1 MNTQVLGINIQA
13 ILPETLLIIAALVV
27 MMTDLFRGTTDQAG
41 HDDPIA
47 RTLPWLAL
55 AGVAT
60 TIVSAVWVWQ
70 QPSAALFQTAAIS
83 DNFAF
88 GARLVILTA
97 TALTILLSVSYVPQ
111 FTTQIGE
118 FYTLLL
124 LCAAGMMAMSSAT
137 DLIVIFLALE
147 IFSLGLYILTG
158 INRENPRSMEASM
171 KYFLLGAFASAFFVY
186 GAALLYGAG
195 GSTNLS
201 AIAETLASGAGDT
214 TLLLPGMALL
224 FVGFGFKV
232 GLVPFHMWTPDV
244 YQGAPTPVS
253 AFMSAGTK
261 MAAFAAFIRVLIVAL
276 PSQQEA
282 WAWPLAVL
290 AVLTMTLGN
299 LTALRQTSMKRML
312 AYSSIAHAGYILVG
326 MVPGTV
332 AGASA
337 ALFYLF
343 TYAFMNIG
351 AFAVLIA
358 LEKVRDG
365 DVDQRQLAGLG
376 GRAPALAL
384 MMTIFMLSLSGIP
397 PLAGFF
403 GKFFAFKAA
412 VDGGWMWLVAV
423 AMINSAISAYYYLR
437 VTVTMY
443 FDQPEADATDTL
455 PASRMS
461 LNWGLGIAAAA
472 VVVIGLYPSVWASLL
487 SGLGL

>member
-1 MNTQVLGINIQA
+1 
-13 ILPETLLIIAALVV
+13 
-27 MMTDLFRGTTDQAG
+27 
-41 HDDPIA
+41 
-47 RTLPWLAL
+47 
-55 AGVAT
+55 
-60 TIVSAVWVWQ
+60 
-70 QPSAALFQTAAIS
+70 
-83 DNFAF
+83 
-88 GARLVILTA
+88 
-97 TALTILLSVSYVPQ
+97 
-111 FTTQIGE
+111 
-118 FYTLLL
+118 
-124 LCAAGMMAMSSAT
+124 
-137 DLIVIFLALE
+137 
-147 IFSLGLYILTG
+147 
-158 INRENPRSMEASM
+158 
-171 KYFLLGAFASAFFVY
+171 
-186 GAALLYGAG
+186 
-195 GSTNLS
+195 
-201 AIAETLASGAGDT
+201 
-214 TLLLPGMALL
+214 
-224 FVGFGFKV
+224 
-232 GLVPFHMWTPDV
+232 
-244 YQGAPTPVS
+244 
-253 AFMSAGTK
+253 
-261 MAAFAAFIRVLIVAL
+261 
-276 PSQQEA
+276 
-282 WAWPLAVL
+282 
-290 AVLTMTLGN
+290 MTLGN

-358 LEKVRDG
+358 VEKVRDG

-443 FDQPEADATDTL
+443 FDQPEADVVDVL
-455 PASRMS
+455 PANRMP
-461 LNWGLGIAAAA
+461 LNLGLGIAAAA